1 MNILYS
7 EPLLFSFVTKTHT
20 GTCMRPCSIQLY
32 FNVSNFN
39 QKKVS
44 NFICPPLTFDI
55 RSH

>member
-7 EPLLFSFVTKTHT
+7 EPLLFGFVTKTHT

-39 QKKVS
+39 QKKFRTLYV
-44 NFICPPLTFDI
+44 LL
-55 RSH
+55 

>member
-7 EPLLFSFVTKTHT
+7 EPLSFVTKTHT

-39 QKKVS
+39 QKKFRTLYV
-44 NFICPPLTFDI
+44 PL
-55 RSH
+55 